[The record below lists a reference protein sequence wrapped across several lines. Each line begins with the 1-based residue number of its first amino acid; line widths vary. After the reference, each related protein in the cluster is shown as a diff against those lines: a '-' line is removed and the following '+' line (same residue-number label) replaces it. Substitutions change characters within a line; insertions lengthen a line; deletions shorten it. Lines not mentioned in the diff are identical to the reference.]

1 MEVIDGQK
9 VAHQGCGFL
18 WKRLQGLGHSRLE
31 HKKSSSVSEAAEQ
44 KHIVLVIYIRFPCYE
59 SYSMD
64 LLQYMNCSSQQSN
77 QKV

>member
-1 MEVIDGQK
+1 MEVIDLQK
-9 VAHQGCGFL
+9 VVHLRDGYL
-18 WKRLQGLGHSRLE
+18 WKGAQGHK

-64 LLQYMNCSSQQSN
+64 QLQYMNCSSQQSN